1 MGPKYLNIG
10 HIVEVLVVV
19 LSEVKACHYRL
30 NDLKISTSGKKIFV
44 RAAVLWIVVYR
55 YYCWVSFMAS

>member
-19 LSEVKACHYRL
+19 LSEVKACHYRV
-30 NDLKISTSGKKIFV
+30 NDLKISTSGKKNLCEQLF
-44 RAAVLWIVVYR
+44 YG
-55 YYCWVSFMAS
+55 S